1 MCCTSRG
8 IYHHHG
14 CMCDSEHS
22 HHFFRRFLGKE
33 ERITRLSDYKEEL
46 SRELQEVKEHIAALK
61 KEK

>member
-1 MCCTSRG
+1 
-8 IYHHHG
+8 
-14 CMCDSEHS
+14 MCDSEHS

-46 SRELQEVKEHIAALK
+46 SRELQEVKEHMAALK